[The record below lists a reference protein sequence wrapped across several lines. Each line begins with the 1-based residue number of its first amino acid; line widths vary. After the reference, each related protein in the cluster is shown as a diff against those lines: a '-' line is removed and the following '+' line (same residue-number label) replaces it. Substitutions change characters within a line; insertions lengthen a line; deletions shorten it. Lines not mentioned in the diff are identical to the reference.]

1 MNIICFWTVHPSKQ
15 FYDFAKQLQNDEYKV
30 YICIDDY
37 DYNIPDYDYKVE
49 IIKVDKDE
57 CIKNGYSRLIKN
69 CICSSK
75 DKSLYYF
82 SKKNINYDY
91 IWFLEEDVFIPNL
104 NTLYHIDLQYNHK
117 YDLLLPI
124 NFNDSKYITDN
135 TLSIKNWNMGKRV
148 KKCFYLIKKI
158 QKRRRRRNKKKSKY
172 QSIFNQTLFKHN
184 MTCGLRISKNYMDII
199 YQFAKQHKS
208 LFTDEVFFYSIA
220 DFHHLKIA
228 FPDELKNIVYR
239 KSWGIKH
246 IEKGVI
252 QSKNLYH
259 PIKSIGK
266 QYELRKILSES
277 KTLEKF

>member
-57 CIKNGYSRLIKN
+57 CIKNGYFGFLKN
-69 CICSSK
+69 WKCTSK
-75 DKSLYYF
+75 EKSLYYF
-82 SKKNINYDY
+82 SKKNINYDC

-135 TLSIKNWNMGKRV
+135 TLSINNWPLGKHTKACFKEI
-148 KKCFYLIKKI
+148 KKKKEKKVNINQYLIKHYL
-158 QKRRRRRNKKKSKY
+158 N
-172 QSIFNQTLFKHN
+172 
-184 MTCGLRISKNYMDII
+184 II
-199 YQFAKQHKS
+199 
-208 LFTDEVFFYSIA
+208 
-220 DFHHLKIA
+220 
-228 FPDELKNIVYR
+228 
-239 KSWGIKH
+239 
-246 IEKGVI
+246 
-252 QSKNLYH
+252 
-259 PIKSIGK
+259 
-266 QYELRKILSES
+266 
-277 KTLEKF
+277 